1 MPHIN
6 ASPTTAMILSGEL
19 DVSSWS
25 DEELRRG
32 QRRDR
37 NGKWGGRPPKVI
49 PKAIHNEL
57 VKRTYDKASKILQ
70 DSLVDAVT
78 LFATIVRDDKADP
91 AVRLKAA
98 TIIVE
103 RVMGKEP
110 IKVSVTT
117 QAKWQAAI
125 THSIV
130 SLPAEELLSLE
141 SRVIEATEADYIA
154 YDPDEQ

>member
-1 MPHIN
+1 MPHVN

-49 PKAIHNEL
+49 PKAIHDEL
-57 VKRTYDKASKILQ
+57 VRRTYDEAHKILQ
-70 DSLVDAVT
+70 DSLVAAVT
-78 LFATIVRDDKADP
+78 LFATIVRDVKADP
-91 AVRLKAA
+91 VVRLKAA
-98 TIIVE
+98 SIIVE

-110 IKVSVTT
+110 MKINITT

-130 SLPAEELLSLE
+130 SMPAVDLLALE
-141 SRVIEATEADYIA
+141 SQIIEATEADYIA
-154 YDPDEQ
+154 DER